1 MTNETQNTHGT
12 LTQHEEHDCS
22 ETTCSSHAVNEAQPL
37 QFTRSK
43 PPVDII
49 ESNEDV
55 TLIADVPGAT
65 ESTVDL
71 EFENGVLRL
80 NARTVGSNDEIPVA
94 LRQRAREYVRS
105 FRISDEL
112 DVTGAEAT
120 VSNGVLSVR
129 MPKKPTA
136 VPAKITVR
144 GA

>member
-1 MTNETQNTHGT
+1 MTNETHNTNGT
-12 LTQHEEHDCS
+12 LAQHEEHDCS
-22 ETTCSSHAVNEAQPL
+22 ETTCSSQSVNEAKPL
-37 QFTRSK
+37 QFSRSK

-49 ESNEDV
+49 ESNGDV

-80 NARTVGSNDEIPVA
+80 SARTVGGNDEIPIA
-94 LRQRAREYVRS
+94 IRQRAREYVRS

-112 DVTGAEAT
+112 DVTSAEAT